1 MNCLPSWALSRS
13 EMAAET
19 ALHTPV
25 LLAEALGAL
34 QVRAGGRYV
43 DATFGRGGHSRAIA
57 ERMGAAG
64 GLLVMDR
71 DPEAVRAALD
81 MFPGDERIFIAHGPF
96 SRLKDEL
103 RGRGWLGSVD
113 GLLMDLG
120 VSSPQLDDP
129 QRGFSFLLD
138 GPLDMRMDPGS
149 GQSAADWLARASEA
163 EVSQVLRDYGEE
175 RFHRRVARAIVE
187 QRREVPILTTGQL
200 AAIVA
205 RAIPTREPGKHPA
218 TRSFQAIRIFINREM
233 EEIEHCLAEVPEMLA
248 PGGRLVVVSF
258 HSLEDRR
265 VKRFIRGQARGDP
278 FPSDLPVR
286 RQELKPRL
294 RQIGGAIH
302 PAERELSA
310 NPRARSAVMRVAEK
324 LP

>member
-19 ALHTPV
+19 VLHEPV

-43 DATFGRGGHSRAIA
+43 DATFGRGGHSQAIA

-64 GLLVMDR
+64 RLLVMDR

-81 MFPGDERIFIAHGPF
+81 MFAGDERVSIAHGPF

-103 RGRGWLGSVD
+103 LGRGWLGSVD

-149 GQSAADWLARASEA
+149 GENAADWLARASEA
-163 EVSQVLRDYGEE
+163 EVSRVLRDYGEE
-175 RFHRRVARAIVE
+175 RFHRRIARAIVE
-187 QRREVPILTTGQL
+187 QRREAPILTTGQL

-205 RAIPTREPGKHPA
+205 RAVPTREPGKHPA
-218 TRSFQAIRIFINREM
+218 TRSFQAIRIFINREL
-233 EEIEHCLAEVPEMLA
+233 EEIDHCLAEVPDMLA
-248 PGGRLVVVSF
+248 PRGRLVVMSF

-294 RQIGGAIH
+294 RQIDGAIH
-302 PAERELSA
+302 PGERERSA